1 MCGGVVLI
9 VTRWWLAW
17 LLWSVACVMAL
28 LGANLS
34 PSWLLAPPSTDPA
47 TPQHLGLVTQPVQNY
62 TSFTPSFLQDQSS
75 GGPAEWS
82 AWRSVRERPRASLGL
97 WLRCTVMG
105 SEPRTS
111 LHCGVYVTAVP
122 DLPSAQVVALVGV
135 VSATVVTAV
144 SCLAIC
150 SSACL
155 RLISGRNWFTIIG
168 TMQATAVFIDRRN
181 VPGRSG
187 CLSNGLGLPEGAEPV
202 WCRRR
207 CLLPQQLYRRLGY
220 LPHPG
225 CQHRPPPL
233 HLPLLLRRQVNHYRR
248 RSRGNQQ
255 RQQRCLS
262 HITDKNSPL
271 AGSWRFNLCI
281 LIPQEE
287 RLLSNLGNGEV
298 FIRLLSSFF
307 FLAFGLCF
315 RTVK

>member
-62 TSFTPSFLQDQSS
+62 TSFIPSFLQDQSS

-168 TMQATAVFIDRRN
+168 TMQATA
-181 VPGRSG
+181 GAM
-187 CLSNGLGLPEGAEPV
+187 CLAGVAAFPMGWDSPRVQNQCGADAGVYYPSSCTV
-202 WCRRR
+202 GWAT
-207 CLLPQQLYRRLGY
+207 Y
-220 LPHPG
+220 LTLAASIG
-225 CQHRPPPL
+225 
-233 HLPLLLRRQVNHYRR
+233 LLL
-248 RSRGNQQ
+248 
-255 RQQRCLS
+255 C
-262 HITDKNSPL
+262 T
-271 AGSWRFNLCI
+271 C
-281 LIPQEE
+281 
-287 RLLSNLGNGEV
+287 
-298 FIRLLSSFF
+298 LSSFAAKSTTTEDVAEEINKGNNVVC
-307 FLAFGLCF
+307 LI
-315 RTVK
+315 